1 MMYVL
6 KILNLNQNEQW
17 VEGTPIP
24 PELTAVCWCDG
35 APVQLNSMTNQEHI
49 LKSEE
54 NRMIVNKHAASCSAG
69 QQPADLCP
77 VFRSMKTLQSSAS
90 ASDVPAFGLQQVINE
105 TREFLLSEI
114 PSTFPTIFPSG
125 TKIFQ

>member
-1 MMYVL
+1 MIRKKL
-6 KILNLNQNEQW
+6 FGW

-35 APVQLNSMTNQEHI
+35 APVQLNSMTNQEHM

-54 NRMIVNKHAASCSAG
+54 NRMILNKHAASCSAG
-69 QQPADLCP
+69 QQPADP

-90 ASDVPAFGLQQVINE
+90 ASDVPAFRFTTSHQ
-105 TREFLLSEI
+105 
-114 PSTFPTIFPSG
+114 
-125 TKIFQ
+125 